1 MVADRIVKMINKC
14 PRVAARGF
22 PAVPEIDI
30 RILKREVVIRYFIF
44 YNNLVATENIIGA

>member
-1 MVADRIVKMINKC
+1 MDADRIVKMINKR

-22 PAVPEIDI
+22 SAVSEIDI
-30 RILKREVVIRYFIF
+30 RILYGDVVMWYFIF